1 MSVIMLAP
9 YRQGFS
15 ISSSWRRRGRNFGIS
30 ETCTEWKV
38 LNRLPGRV
46 VSDGWMFVCL
56 FACAISRTE
65 DLGMFSCFRSWRRPI
80 RGKLGGRRWGGGGGG
95 GGWGQKKK
103 KRKKKKASGCRCVSL
118 KSSLRYGTFVRCI
131 MDARGW
137 PWYGRTRLTG
147 CYKAITYYVQGVG
160 ISDRYS
166 RGVRSKLAKI
176 PLGISTAIVCIQP
189 LITIYSILLFGL
201 WTLNVTRQQR
211 NVFVTN
217 ICFKK
222 YG

>member
-1 MSVIMLAP
+1 M
-9 YRQGFS
+9 G
-15 ISSSWRRRGRNFGIS
+15 RRG
-30 ETCTEWKV
+30 W
-38 LNRLPGRV
+38 
-46 VSDGWMFVCL
+46 
-56 FACAISRTE
+56 
-65 DLGMFSCFRSWRRPI
+65 
-80 RGKLGGRRWGGGGGG
+80 
-95 GGWGQKKK
+95 GWGVGTEEEEEE
-103 KRKKKKASGCRCVSL
+103 KKASGCRCVSL